1 MWLCLFW
8 GYRICSERLF
18 THSHGFMS
26 HTINTN
32 DDMEVKKDG
41 DTPSG
46 SPPERAR
53 LLLGP
58 PPTGWRWRPEPLTRS
73 SLFKRKQ
80 RPWKLLDHPLPLLM
94 GPNHLKFDHTGFQ
107 RWDNDEGRVP
117 YTCGELQPSQMM
129 CFTPRFH
136 VTFNAGD
143 WDCQWWGGK
152 M

>member
-8 GYRICSERLF
+8 KCQICSERLS

-26 HTINTN
+26 HMINTN
-32 DDMEVKKDG
+32 DDMEVNKNG

-58 PPTGWRWRPEPLTRS
+58 PPTGCQWRPGPLTCS

-80 RPWKLLDHPLPLLM
+80 R
-94 GPNHLKFDHTGFQ
+94 T
-107 RWDNDEGRVP
+107 
-117 YTCGELQPSQMM
+117 
-129 CFTPRFH
+129 
-136 VTFNAGD
+136 
-143 WDCQWWGGK
+143 
-152 M
+152 